1 VKRPAERV
9 LDNMENRELTM
20 DDYLAMFRR
29 RTKVILIPA
38 LLAPLAGFLVSFV
51 FSPKYTS
58 QSLVLVEAPKIPD
71 AVVQQVFTE
80 DLTQH
85 IATIEQQVLSPS
97 RLRPMVERW
106 GLAKGGQNVD
116 DAMDNIRLN
125 MTIQPVI
132 TDLSQF
138 GAGAKKKPGQS
149 SPVPGFN
156 VNYTASTA
164 REAQQI
170 CTDLTSMLLEE
181 DLKSRQDA
189 TQGTTVF
196 LTKQVEDAKQ
206 TLDDMDK
213 KLAAFK
219 NQHMGQLPGDE
230 DNNLKI
236 LMGLNSQLD
245 ANTQSLNRATQDKSY
260 TESMLAQ
267 QLAAWKTSQSASNP
281 QTLQT
286 QLSQLQAQL
295 IDLQGRY
302 TEDHPD
308 VIKTKG
314 DIAEVKKQLA
324 AINDN
329 SVKATDPASEKGSAS
344 EPPEIRQLR
353 LQIHQYQDMI
363 AQTTRDQKKL
373 QQEISV
379 YQSRVSSSPGVEGE
393 YKELARDYDNAQKVY
408 LDDLAKQSTSKMA
421 TQAQQ
426 QQQGEQMALLNPANL
441 PDSPSFPNRLL
452 FAGGGLGA
460 GLVLGLGI
468 TLWLELRDKSI
479 RTEADAEAALGLP
492 LLVSIPWVVETAP
505 ANGSEKRRF
514 WSRKKEPE
522 EKETAR
528 V

>member
-1 VKRPAERV
+1 
-9 LDNMENRELTM
+9 
-20 DDYLAMFRR
+20 
-29 RTKVILIPA
+29 
-38 LLAPLAGFLVSFV
+38 
-51 FSPKYTS
+51 
-58 QSLVLVEAPKIPD
+58 
-71 AVVQQVFTE
+71 
-80 DLTQH
+80 
-85 IATIEQQVLSPS
+85 
-97 RLRPMVERW
+97 
-106 GLAKGGQNVD
+106 
-116 DAMDNIRLN
+116 

-132 TDLSQF
+132 TDVSQF
-138 GAGAKKKPGQS
+138 GGKKRPGQS

-156 VNYTASTA
+156 VNYTASSA

-181 DLKSRQDA
+181 DLKSRQEA
-189 TQGTTVF
+189 TQGTTLF

-206 TLDDMDK
+206 NLDDLDK

-236 LMGLNSQLD
+236 LMGLNSQLE
-245 ANTQSLNRATQDKSY
+245 ANTQSLNRATQDKAY
-260 TESMLAQ
+260 TESMLTQ
-267 QLAAWKTSQSASNP
+267 QVGAWKNSQSATNP

-286 QLSQLQAQL
+286 QLSTLQGQL

-314 DIAEVKKQLA
+314 DIAEVKRQLA
-324 AINDN
+324 AINDT
-329 SVKATDPASEKGSAS
+329 SPKATDPANEKGSAS

-353 LQIHQYQDMI
+353 LQIHQYQDLI
-363 AQTTRDQKKL
+363 AQTTRDQKRL

-379 YQSRVSSSPGVEGE
+379 YQGRIASSPAIEGE
-393 YKELARDYDNAQKVY
+393 YKALARDYDNAQKVY
-408 LDDLAKQSTSKMA
+408 QEDLAKQSTSKMA
-421 TQAQQ
+421 SQAQQ

-441 PDSPSFPNRLL
+441 PDSPSFPNRLF

-460 GLVLGLGI
+460 GLVLGFGL

-492 LLVSIPWVVETAP
+492 LLVSVPWVVDTAA
-505 ANGSEKRRF
+505 ANGNSKSRF
-514 WSRKKEPE
+514 WNRKQQPE
-522 EKETAR
+522 EKQEAAR
-528 V
+528 F

>member
-1 VKRPAERV
+1 
-9 LDNMENRELTM
+9 MENRELTM
-20 DDYLAMFRR
+20 DDYLAMLRR
-29 RTKVILIPA
+29 RIKVILIPM
-38 LLAPLAGFLVSFV
+38 LLAPLAGFLISYV
-51 FSPKYTS
+51 FPAKYTS

-71 AVVQQVFTE
+71 AVVQQVFTQ

-97 RLRPMVERW
+97 RLRPMVDRW
-106 GLAKGGQNVD
+106 GLAKSGENAD
-116 DAMDNIRLN
+116 DVMDNIRLN

-138 GAGAKKKPGQS
+138 GSAKKRPGQGS
-149 SPVPGFN
+149 TVPGFN

-170 CTDLTSMLLEE
+170 CSDLTSMLLEE

-189 TQGTTVF
+189 TQGTTLF

-206 TLDDMDK
+206 NLDDLDK

-230 DNNLKI
+230 DNNMKI

-245 ANTQSLNRATQDKSY
+245 ANTQSLNRATQDKAY
-260 TESMLAQ
+260 AESMLAQ
-267 QLAAWKTSQSASNP
+267 QVAAWKNSQSASNP
-281 QTLQT
+281 QSLQT

-295 IDLQGRY
+295 IDLEGRY

-324 AINDN
+324 AINDTSDKPGDPGN
-329 SVKATDPASEKGSAS
+329 DKSSAT

-363 AQTTRDQKKL
+363 SQTTRDQKKL
-373 QQEISV
+373 QQEIAV
-379 YQSRVSSSPGVEGE
+379 YQGRVSSSPVVEE
-393 YKELARDYDNAQKVY
+393 QYKELARDYDNAQKVY
-408 LDDLAKQSTSKMA
+408 QDDLAKQSTSKMA

-460 GLVLGLGI
+460 GLALGLGL
-468 TLWLELRDKSI
+468 TFWLELRDKSI
-479 RTEADAEAALGLP
+479 RTEADAESALGLP
-492 LLVSIPWVVETAP
+492 LLVSVPWVVETEA
-505 ANGSEKRRF
+505 ANGNGKAYF
-514 WSRKKEPE
+514 WKRKKEPQE
-522 EKETAR
+522 SKETAD

>member
-1 VKRPAERV
+1 
-9 LDNMENRELTM
+9 MENRELTM
-20 DDYLAMFRR
+20 DDYLAMLRR
-29 RTKVILIPA
+29 RIKVILIPM
-38 LLAPLAGFLVSFV
+38 LLAPLAGFLISYV
-51 FSPKYTS
+51 FPAKYTS

-71 AVVQQVFTE
+71 AVVQQVFTQ

-97 RLRPMVERW
+97 RLRPMVDRW
-106 GLAKGGQNVD
+106 GLAKSGENAD
-116 DAMDNIRLN
+116 DVMDNIRLN

-138 GAGAKKKPGQS
+138 GSAKKRPGQGS
-149 SPVPGFN
+149 TVPGFN

-170 CTDLTSMLLEE
+170 CSDLTSMLLEE

-189 TQGTTVF
+189 TQGTTLF

-206 TLDDMDK
+206 NLDDLDK

-230 DNNLKI
+230 DNNMKI

-245 ANTQSLNRATQDKSY
+245 ANTQSLNRATQDKAY
-260 TESMLAQ
+260 AESMLAQ
-267 QLAAWKTSQSASNP
+267 QVAAWKNSQSASNP
-281 QTLQT
+281 QSLQT

-295 IDLQGRY
+295 IDLEGRY

-324 AINDN
+324 AINDTSDKPGDPGN
-329 SVKATDPASEKGSAS
+329 DKSSAT

-363 AQTTRDQKKL
+363 LQTTRDQKKL
-373 QQEISV
+373 QQEIAV
-379 YQSRVSSSPGVEGE
+379 YQGRVSSSPVVEE
-393 YKELARDYDNAQKVY
+393 QYKELARDYDNAQKVY
-408 LDDLAKQSTSKMA
+408 QDDLAKQSTSKMA

-460 GLVLGLGI
+460 GLALGLGL
-468 TLWLELRDKSI
+468 TFWLELRDKSI
-479 RTEADAEAALGLP
+479 RTEADAESALGLP
-492 LLVSIPWVVETAP
+492 LLVSVPWVVETEA
-505 ANGSEKRRF
+505 ANGNGKAYF
-514 WSRKKEPE
+514 WKRKKEPQE
-522 EKETAR
+522 SKETAD